1 MCIPRFD
8 VNLQEILF
16 KMVFLKR
23 ILYFISNYKF
33 TLLAAI
39 VIVLSV
45 FVWQFDEKKN
55 HKQLSAK
62 RSIKIID
69 CNRELYATAPI
80 ESHRKLNDN
89 NDLQLLHAQ
98 ANGLKNIYISNQAF
112 EEDSAKLVEQH
123 QLIGLKDNPL
133 YHLKDLTHSYPYT
146 TPEMAKLLND
156 IGLLF
161 QEKMRKKNKD
171 HFRLLVSSAL
181 RTHESQGS
189 LSSRNRNAHTQS
201 THLYGATID
210 ITYKEYFNILADS
223 LEQNAYAADALRETM
238 LDMREQ
244 CRLVVVRERRQAC
257 YHFTVVNC
265 DPGRVPKDSISVHP
279 LVMH

>member
-1 MCIPRFD
+1 MNHATRKM
-8 VNLQEILF
+8 LF
-16 KMVFLKR
+16 TKR
-23 ILYFISNYKF
+23 LIQYFIFNYKY

-39 VIVLSV
+39 VIVLSSL
-45 FVWQFDEKKN
+45 VWLFDKKDEHN
-55 HKQLSAK
+55 PLSAK
-62 RSIKIID
+62 KNIEIFD
-69 CNRELYATAPI
+69 CNRELYANVPI
-80 ESHRKLNDN
+80 ESHRKLNDD
-89 NDLQLLHAQ
+89 NDVQLLHAQ

-112 EEDSAKLVEQH
+112 EEDSALLVEQH
-123 QLIGLKDNPL
+123 QLVRLRNNPL
-133 YHLKDLTHSYPYT
+133 YHIKDLTHSYPYT

-161 QEKMRKKNKD
+161 REKMRNKNKD
-171 HFRLLVSSAL
+171 HFRLMISSAL
-181 RTHESQGS
+181 RTNESQGN

-210 ITYKEYFNILADS
+210 ITYKEYFNAQADS

-265 DPGRVPKDSISVHP
+265 DPGRVPRDSISTHP
-279 LVMH
+279 LVML